1 VRAGQIREQRPTKE
15 ALHSETQPGG
25 LTTTV
30 QVAGSSVTGRGR
42 GPRRCSRPDLW
53 ETHYPDPRVN
63 LRTTM
68 FGLTLEQYRAEFMR
82 RRGEGWFEWELS
94 QRFPRP
100 GEVAA

>member
-1 VRAGQIREQRPTKE
+1 
-15 ALHSETQPGG
+15 
-25 LTTTV
+25 
-30 QVAGSSVTGRGR
+30 
-42 GPRRCSRPDLW
+42 
-53 ETHYPDPRVN
+53 
-63 LRTTM
+63 M